1 MKLGIACNHFGFSG
15 GMENY
20 TLNLIKAFHKQ
31 GLPHPVVFAKSFD
44 ESLQEFSFIT
54 PQSIPT
60 FGVPR
65 LFKDFFFSYQLRK
78 SREKFGVD
86 VLLGCCRNDQSEI
99 ILCGGTHAGYLS
111 QCCLREGLYD
121 KFCLSLEEKEYCN
134 AKKIIAHS
142 RSIKNELINFYGVNQ
157 DKIEVLYPPVDF
169 SIFSRPTEE
178 ERQLLRQKFGIKE
191 GTISVLFVSSSHK
204 RKGFELLE
212 KLFENTSLPIE
223 LLVAGRPIPKKPYKN
238 IRYLG
243 YLKNIQEAY
252 QAVDL
257 SILASR
263 YEPFG
268 LAPIESLCAGTP
280 VIISANLGAAEV
292 IKTDVKFEFTPN
304 SLVSL
309 EKSLKEAISSLRVTR
324 QLIKKDRV
332 FDLFTENLDP
342 EIHASKIYNFAQKVI
357 R

>member
-31 GLPHPVVFAKSFD
+31 GRPSPVVFAKSFD

-54 PQSIPT
+54 PRKIST
-60 FGVPR
+60 FGIPR
-65 LFKDFFFSYQLRK
+65 LLKDFFFSYQLRK
-78 SREKFGVD
+78 NRKKNEVD

-111 QCCLREGLYD
+111 QCAIREGLYD
-121 KFCLSLEEKEYCN
+121 KFCLSLEEKEYSN

-142 RSIKNELINFYGVNQ
+142 KSVKNELINFYGVNKE
-157 DKIEVLYPPVDF
+157 KIEVLYPPVDF
-169 SIFSRPTEE
+169 SVFSRPTEE
-178 ERQLLRQKFGIKE
+178 ERQRLRRKFDIEDDK
-191 GTISVLFVSSSHK
+191 ISVLFVSSSHK

-212 KLFENTSLPIE
+212 NFFEKTSLPIE
-223 LLVAGRPIPKKPYKN
+223 LLVAGRPIPRKSYKN

-243 YLKNIQEAY
+243 YLKNIKEAY

-268 LAPIESLCAGTP
+268 LAPIESLCAGAP
-280 VIISANLGAAEV
+280 VVISANLGAAEV
-292 IKTDVKFEFTPN
+292 IKPNFKFEFEPD
-304 SLVSL
+304 SLISL
-309 EKSLKEAISSLRVTR
+309 EKALKEAISSLKMTR
-324 QLIKKDRV
+324 QLIKENRIS
-332 FDLFTENLDP
+332 DLFTENLDL
-342 EIHASKIYNFAQKVI
+342 EIHAARVYKVALEII

>member
-1 MKLGIACNHFGFSG
+1 M
-15 GMENY
+15 
-20 TLNLIKAFHKQ
+20 
-31 GLPHPVVFAKSFD
+31 
-44 ESLQEFSFIT
+44 
-54 PQSIPT
+54 
-60 FGVPR
+60 
-65 LFKDFFFSYQLRK
+65 
-78 SREKFGVD
+78 
-86 VLLGCCRNDQSEI
+86 
-99 ILCGGTHAGYLS
+99 
-111 QCCLREGLYD
+111 
-121 KFCLSLEEKEYCN
+121 
-134 AKKIIAHS
+134 
-142 RSIKNELINFYGVNQ
+142 
-157 DKIEVLYPPVDF
+157 
-169 SIFSRPTEE
+169 
-178 ERQLLRQKFGIKE
+178 
-191 GTISVLFVSSSHK
+191 
-204 RKGFELLE
+204 
-212 KLFENTSLPIE
+212 PIE

-332 FDLFTENLDP
+332 SDLFTENLDP